1 MKWSDA
7 EVHPAAGSQTE
18 QSPSDTEHDM
28 CDSARGSDA
37 MSDDS
42 SDDSSANPDDILQ
55 VFEPAFFI
63 ALTLLQFFCHC
74 QGTKTVSLCECDSMF
89 MVGD

>member
-55 VFEPAFFI
+55 VFEPAFFYRTHI
-63 ALTLLQFFCHC
+63 VAVFP
-74 QGTKTVSLCECDSMF
+74 SLS
-89 MVGD
+89 GH